1 MDAGSW
7 FRDFTYGLRL
17 LRKNLGFTA
26 LAVLTLALGIGATTA
41 VFSLV
46 NAVLLRALPY
56 HDPGRLVFL
65 FEPVPKLA
73 DVPLEGWG
81 IFNGDFYDWKKQSRS
96 FDGLALFTTDRINL
110 SVGPSAVRVIGS
122 RVTGGFFPLL
132 GIAPEL
138 GRVVTAD
145 DDRPGKGQIAVISH
159 ALWESRFG
167 SDRGVLGKE
176 LQLDAKPYRIV
187 GVMPAGFAFPHGTES
202 IETHGKAT
210 DIWIPW
216 AMTPQEAAAR
226 DDDPGNGIARLR
238 PGVSAQRAQA
248 ELNVITASLDKLHPQ
263 FFQGCEAVVR
273 PFDVEI
279 TGTSRRTLLI
289 LMGAVFLVLLIAC
302 SNVASLVLARAQGRA
317 LEVGVRTALGAS
329 RWRMVRQLLAES
341 LCLGGAGGILG
352 VVAAS
357 FAVRLLIHLSPG
369 NVPRIE
375 ETSMDGRVLLFAV
388 CISMVTAVLFG
399 LFPALSTSQCNL
411 QEVLKSSANRS
422 VKKSAGRLLRGLTVA
437 QVALTFV
444 LLTGS
449 GLLIRSLLKV
459 QSLDKGFTANSTLT
473 MGIRLDDRY
482 RRAEQM
488 NAFFRNVIERAEA
501 LPGVEAAAV
510 INQLPLGGGES
521 LSTLEVEGHPQDS
534 KTLFESRDITPRYF
548 TAMGIPIIAGR
559 AFTAADRAGSSRV
572 AIVSRSFANKYFP
585 GQDAVGKRLRAND
598 NWRTIVGVAADVRQ
612 YNLEAKPPMQVYGP
626 LWQSGTPSA
635 SVVVRTKLP
644 PDRLGPAIQTL
655 VREIDPAVAVADV
668 GTMSQLLSRATAA
681 RRFQTLLLTVFAGV
695 AFFLSLVG
703 LYGLMACLVEQ
714 RTAEMGIRMA
724 LGAQPG
730 SVLRLIMRQGSK
742 LAFAGIA
749 LGFAC
754 SWLSTRALASLLFEV
769 APTDAPTFLAVS
781 FAFATVALAACYIP
795 ARRATRVDPM
805 VALRCE

>member
-7 FRDFTYGLRL
+7 IRDFGYGLRL
-17 LRKNLGFTA
+17 LRKSSGFTV
-26 LAVLTLALGIGATTA
+26 LAVLTLGLGIGAATA

-46 NAVLLRALPY
+46 NAVLLRSLPY

-65 FEPVPKLA
+65 YEPVPKLA

-96 FDGLALFTTDRINL
+96 FDSLALFTTDGINL
-110 SVGPSAVRVIGS
+110 SVGQSAVRVLGS
-122 RVTGGFFPLL
+122 RVTGEFFPLL

-138 GRVVTAD
+138 GRAVTAD
-145 DDRPGKGQIAVISH
+145 DDRPGKGQVAVISH

-210 DIWIPW
+210 DIWIPL

-226 DDDPGNGIARLR
+226 DDDPGNGIGRLR
-238 PGVSAQRAQA
+238 PGVSVQQAQA

-352 VVAAS
+352 VLAA
-357 FAVRLLIHLSPG
+357 FYAIRLLIHFSPG
-369 NVPRIE
+369 NIPRIE
-375 ETSMDGRVLLFAV
+375 ETSMDGRVLFFAV
-388 CISMVTAVLFG
+388 CVSVVTAVFFG

-411 QEVLKSSANRS
+411 QEVLKSSANRT
-422 VKKSAGRLLRGLTVA
+422 VKKSAGRLLRGLAVG

-459 QSLDKGFTANSTLT
+459 QSIDKGFTANSTLT
-473 MGIRLDDRY
+473 MGIQLDDRY
-482 RRAEQM
+482 SRADQM
-488 NAFFRNVIERAEA
+488 NRFFRDVIDRAGA
-501 LPGVEAAAV
+501 LPGVEAVAV
-510 INQLPLGGGES
+510 IDRLPLGGGES
-521 LSTLEVEGHPQDS
+521 LSTLEVEGHPPDD
-534 KTLFESRDITPRYF
+534 KTLFESRNITPRYF
-548 TAMGIPIIAGR
+548 AVMGIPIVAGR
-559 AFTAADRAGSSRV
+559 AFTDADMAGSPRV
-572 AIVSRSFANKYFP
+572 AIVSRSLANKYFP
-585 GQDAVGKRLRAND
+585 GQDAIGKRLRSND

-612 YNLEAKPPMQVYGP
+612 YKLEAAPPMQVYGP
-626 LWQSGTPSA
+626 LWQSGTPSV
-635 SVVVRTKLP
+635 SVAVRTKLP
-644 PDRLGPAIQTL
+644 PDRLASAMQNL
-655 VREIDPAVAVADV
+655 VRQIDPSVAVADV
-668 GTMSQLLSRATAA
+668 GTMGQLLSRATAV
-681 RRFQTLLLTVFAGV
+681 RRFQALLLTSFGGV

-730 SVLRLIMRQGSK
+730 SVLRLILGQGSK
-742 LAFAGIA
+742 LAFAGIG

-754 SWLSTRALASLLFEV
+754 SWASTSALASLLFEV
-769 APTDAPTFLAVS
+769 TPTDVPTFLAV
-781 FAFATVALAACYIP
+781 ALVFATVAMAACYIP

>member
-7 FRDFTYGLRL
+7 IRDFAYALRL
-17 LRKNLGFTA
+17 LRKNFGFTA

-46 NAVLLRALPY
+46 NAVLLRSLPY
-56 HDPGRLVFL
+56 RDPARLVFL

-96 FDGLALFTTDRINL
+96 FDGLALFTNDRINL
-110 SVGPSAVRVIGS
+110 SVDRATVRVIGS

-138 GRVVTAD
+138 GRAVTAD
-145 DDRPGKGQIAVISH
+145 DDRPGKGQVAVISH

-238 PGVSAQRAQA
+238 PGVSVQQAQA
-248 ELNVITASLDKLHPQ
+248 ELNVLTATLDKLHPQ

-289 LMGAVFLVLLIAC
+289 LMGAVFLVLVIAC

-352 VVAAS
+352 VLAAS
-357 FAVRLLIHLSPG
+357 FAIRLLIHLSPG
-369 NVPRIE
+369 NIPRIE

-388 CISMVTAVLFG
+388 CVSMVTAVLFG

-411 QEVLKSSANRS
+411 QEVLKSSANRT
-422 VKKSAGRLLRGLTVA
+422 VKKSGGRLLRGLTIA

-459 QSLDKGFTANSTLT
+459 QSVDKGFTANSTLT
-473 MGIRLDDRY
+473 MSIQLDDRY
-482 RRAEQM
+482 RRADRM
-488 NAFFRNVIERAEA
+488 NGFFRNVIDKASA
-501 LPGVEAAAV
+501 LPGVEAAAA

-521 LSTLEVEGHPQDS
+521 LSTLEVEGHTQDS
-534 KTLFESRDITPRYF
+534 KTLFESRDITPHYF
-548 TAMGIPIIAGR
+548 AAMGIPIVSGR
-559 AFTAADRAGSSRV
+559 DFTDADRTGSQRV
-572 AIVSRSFANKYFP
+572 AIVSRSLADKYFP
-585 GQDAVGKRLRAND
+585 GQDAVGKRLRGD
-598 NWRTIVGVAADVRQ
+598 ENWRTIVGVAANVRQ
-612 YNLEAKPPMQVYGP
+612 YNLEAAPPMQVYSP

-644 PDRLGPAIQTL
+644 PDRLSSAIQTL

-668 GTMSQLLSRATAA
+668 GTMGQLLSRATAA
-681 RRFQTLLLTVFAGV
+681 RRFQTFLLTAFGGV

-730 SVLRLIMRQGSK
+730 NVLRLILRQGSK
-742 LAFAGIA
+742 LALGGIA

-754 SWLSTRALASLLFEV
+754 SWASTRALASLLFEV
-769 APTDAPTFLAVS
+769 TPTDVPTYLAVAFV
-781 FAFATVALAACYIP
+781 FAAVALAACYIP